1 MIASYCYDSALSPIQ
16 KTKNDSRRTP
26 NLPTPGARHW
36 LQQHSPALLGA
47 GLVIA
52 MSLSLAWQTADW
64 IRLLRN
70 SPVTS
75 SDPTLEAVVP
85 ASLERLEPLFGPS
98 RAQSDAP
105 PPATNLRLTL
115 LGSFINADP
124 ARSSVIIRT
133 EGEKPRRLHSGD
145 ELSPGVKLHAVYRD
159 RVEIDRGGRLE
170 TLTFPRA
177 RLAAPGSPAMEA
189 EPANDAVNDLGG
201 LQEEN
206 AAELRE
212 RMEALRKQM
221 EESGGLPPDLPPEQ
235 PPESE

>member
-1 MIASYCYDSALSPIQ
+1 M
-16 KTKNDSRRTP
+16 
-26 NLPTPGARHW
+26 PTTGARHW

-47 GLVIA
+47 SLVIA
-52 MSLSLAWQTADW
+52 MSLSLAWQSADW

-70 SPVTS
+70 SPDTS
-75 SDPTLEAVVP
+75 SDPTSTAVVP
-85 ASLERLEPLFGPS
+85 ASLERLEPLFGPN

-115 LGSFINADP
+115 LGSFINADE
-124 ARSSVIIRT
+124 ARSSVIIRS
-133 EGEKPRRLHSGD
+133 EGDKPKRLHSGE
-145 ELSPGVKLHAVYRD
+145 ELSPGVKLHAIYRD

-177 RLAAPGSPAMEA
+177 RLAVPSSPAMEA

-201 LQEEN
+201 LQEDN

-221 EESGGLPPDLPPEQ
+221 EESGGLSPESPPEQ
-235 PPESE
+235 PLESE

>member
-1 MIASYCYDSALSPIQ
+1 M
-16 KTKNDSRRTP
+16 
-26 NLPTPGARHW
+26 PTTGARHW

-52 MSLSLAWQTADW
+52 MSLSLAWQSADW

-70 SPVTS
+70 SPDTS
-75 SDPTLEAVVP
+75 SDPTTTAVVP
-85 ASLERLEPLFGPS
+85 ASLERLEPLFGPN

-115 LGSFINADP
+115 LGSFINADEGL
-124 ARSSVIIRT
+124 SSVIIRN
-133 EGEKPRRLHSGD
+133 EGDKPKRLHSGE
-145 ELSPGVKLHAVYRD
+145 ELSPGVKLHAIYRD

-177 RLAAPGSPAMEA
+177 RLAVPSSPAMEA

-206 AAELRE
+206 ATELRE

-221 EESGGLPPDLPPEQ
+221 EESGGLSPESPPEQ
-235 PPESE
+235 PLESE

>member
-1 MIASYCYDSALSPIQ
+1 
-16 KTKNDSRRTP
+16 
-26 NLPTPGARHW
+26 
-36 LQQHSPALLGA
+36 
-47 GLVIA
+47 
-52 MSLSLAWQTADW
+52 MSLSLAWQSADW

-70 SPVTS
+70 SPDTS
-75 SDPTLEAVVP
+75 SDPTSTAVVP
-85 ASLERLEPLFGPS
+85 ASLERLEPLFGPN

-115 LGSFINADP
+115 LGSFINADE
-124 ARSSVIIRT
+124 ARSSVIIRS
-133 EGEKPRRLHSGD
+133 EGDKPKRLHSGE
-145 ELSPGVKLHAVYRD
+145 ELSPGVKLHAIYRD

-177 RLAAPGSPAMEA
+177 RLAVPSSPAMEA

-201 LQEEN
+201 LQEDN

-221 EESGGLPPDLPPEQ
+221 EESGGLSPESPPEQ
-235 PPESE
+235 PLESE

>member
-1 MIASYCYDSALSPIQ
+1 MDDPPFVASPAQHHRFGRDAVHGTVFERAGRRRLGRDPGEVASSMTRAAADSARCGCGESGIGS
-16 KTKNDSRRTP
+16 KMVRRIFG
-26 NLPTPGARHW
+26 LAAFRAA
-36 LQQHSPALLGA
+36 ALEDQ
-47 GLVIA
+47 GLRVQECGRGCFVA
-52 MSLSLAWQTADW
+52 LT
-64 IRLLRN
+64 
-70 SPVTS
+70 
-75 SDPTLEAVVP
+75 
-85 ASLERLEPLFGPS
+85 
-98 RAQSDAP
+98 QS
-105 PPATNLRLTL
+105 
-115 LGSFINADP
+115 
-124 ARSSVIIRT
+124 
-133 EGEKPRRLHSGD
+133 
-145 ELSPGVKLHAVYRD
+145 GV
-159 RVEIDRGGRLE
+159 ESIDRGGRLE